1 MYNGYTDYFSLTDIP
16 FSIAPNPRYLFMSSR
31 HKEAL
36 AHLTYG
42 LGDAGG
48 FVLLTGEVG
57 TGKTTVSK
65 CLLEQLPDNT
75 QAAFILNPTL
85 SAKELLATVCDELHI
100 DYVAE
105 QTSLKVLTDLIL
117 RHLLDNYSQGKNT
130 LLIIDEAQHLQAE
143 VLEQLRLLTN
153 LETHTKKLLQ
163 VILIGQPELQEL
175 LKRRDLRQLA
185 QRITA
190 RYHLLP
196 LNKAEVKLYIEHR
209 LSIAGCQRQL
219 FSKAA
224 IALIHKLSGGV
235 PRLINLLC
243 DRSLLG
249 AYSKEKTQVDN
260 RIVCQSAEETL
271 GLPVSAYGIWQRP
284 WLKNSLAGA
293 AMLIF
298 AWSGFSLAKS
308 QLAEIEQAKMAY
320 VKNLTAKREQQLAA
334 QLTRIPNAL
343 INQSR
348 ELHQAFSQLFS
359 HWQIQFSGTG
369 VAQSQPCETALSLQL
384 QCYWYQGEFDQ
395 LNALGYPAVVQLL
408 DSNNTPYYATY
419 LPSETEQVQLILNQT
434 SHWLSKDYFQQIYRG
449 SAVLLWRSPER
460 FIDVIDESSSAEL
473 VQWLEN
479 NLSEQQGRP
488 ARAVNQVD
496 ALLKNQVGQFQQRTG
511 LTVNQHADTETVMVL
526 AKPISLLAMTVT
538 NKEVE

>member
-1 MYNGYTDYFSLTDIP
+1 
-16 FSIAPNPRYLFMSSR
+16 MSAR

-48 FVLLTGEVG
+48 FVMLTGEVG

-65 CLLEQLPDNT
+65 CLLEQLPGNT

-100 DYVAE
+100 EHGAE

-117 RHLLDNYSQGKNT
+117 KHLLDNYSQGKNT

-209 LSIAGCQRQL
+209 LSIAGCQRPL

-224 IALIHKLSGGV
+224 FALIHKLSGGV

-249 AYSKEKTQVDN
+249 AFSKEKTQVDN
-260 RIVCQSAEETL
+260 NIVYQSAEETL
-271 GLPVSAYGIWQRP
+271 GLEMSAYSIWQRP
-284 WLKNSLAGA
+284 WLKKSLAGA

-298 AWSGFSLAKS
+298 AWSGFSLAKF
-308 QLAEIEQAKMAY
+308 QLAEIDQAKMAD
-320 VKNLTAKREQQLAA
+320 VKNLAAQREQQLAL

-348 ELHQAFSQLFS
+348 ELDQAFSQLFS
-359 HWQIQFSGTG
+359 HWKVQYSGT
-369 VAQSQPCETALSLQL
+369 AAASSQPCETALSLQL
-384 QCYWYQGEFDQ
+384 QCYWYQGEFDT

-434 SHWLSKDYFQQIYRG
+434 SHWLSKDYFQQIYLG
-449 SAVLLWRSPER
+449 SAVVLWRSPEE

-479 NLSEQQGRP
+479 NLSKQQGRQT
-488 ARAVNQVD
+488 RAINRVD
-496 ALLKNQVGQFQQRTG
+496 ALLKNQVGQFQQRSG
-511 LTVNQHADTETVMVL
+511 LVINQHADTETVMVL
-526 AKPISLLAMTVT
+526 AKPVSLLAMTAT